1 VTAEP
6 RGEAYLRAEGAVVST
21 ARRCGGEDGVK
32 HIVVEGP
39 IGVGKTSLAKILA
52 EEFGADLEFDPAD
65 RNVFLRSFYA
75 EPERHGLA
83 TQLRFLLLRLEQQA
97 QIANRSDDERPVV
110 CDYLWAKDEIFA
122 RLTLGKDEFALYSEL
137 ARAVANPD
145 HVRIRKPDLVVYLEA
160 RPEVLLQ
167 RLRKRNRDFE
177 RRIAPEYLESLT
189 EAYRRFFH
197 SYEDAPLLV
206 VNSSEIDFLGNGD
219 ELVDLLR
226 EIRSVKHGVQHYIP
240 LGSR

>member
-1 VTAEP
+1 VRRLG
-6 RGEAYLRAEGAVVST
+6 RGNY
-21 ARRCGGEDGVK
+21 
-32 HIVVEGP
+32 IVVEGP

-52 EEFGADLEFDPAD
+52 EEFGGDLELDPAD
-65 RNVFLRSFYA
+65 RNEFLRLFYGD
-75 EPERHGLA
+75 PERHGLS

-97 QIANRSDDERPVV
+97 QIAARGDDTRPVV
-110 CDYLWAKDEIFA
+110 CDYLWVKDEIFA
-122 RLTLGKDEFALYSEL
+122 RLTLGGDEFALYSEL
-137 ARAVANPD
+137 ARVVANPD
-145 HVRIRKPDLVVYLEA
+145 HVRIRQPDLVVYLEA

-177 RRIAPEYLESLT
+177 RRIAPEYLGSLT

-219 ELVDLLR
+219 ERVDLIR

>member
-1 VTAEP
+1 V
-6 RGEAYLRAEGAVVST
+6 GLGKY
-21 ARRCGGEDGVK
+21 
-32 HIVVEGP
+32 IVVEGP
-39 IGVGKTSLAKILA
+39 IGVGKTSLANILA
-52 EEFGADLEFDPAD
+52 EEFGGDLEFDPAD
-65 RNVFLRSFYA
+65 RNESLRLFYGD
-75 EPERHGLA
+75 PERHALA

-97 QIANRSDDERPVV
+97 QIAKRTDERAVV

-122 RLTLGKDEFALYSEL
+122 RLTLGEDEFALYSEL
-137 ARAVANPD
+137 ARAVANPN
-145 HVRIRKPDLVVYLEA
+145 HVRIRRPDLVVYLEA

-177 RRIAPEYLESLT
+177 RRIAPEYLGSLT

-219 ELVDLLR
+219 ERVDLLR
-226 EIRSVKHGVQHYIP
+226 EIRSVRHGVQHYIP

>member
-1 VTAEP
+1 MS
-6 RGEAYLRAEGAVVST
+6 RGKY
-21 ARRCGGEDGVK
+21 
-32 HIVVEGP
+32 IVVEGP
-39 IGVGKTSLAKILA
+39 IGVGKTSLARILA
-52 EEFGADLEFDPAD
+52 DEFSAQMEFDPAD
-65 RNVFLRSFYA
+65 RNEFLRRFY
-75 EPERHGLA
+75 EDPEHLALA
-83 TQLRFLLLRLEQQA
+83 TQLRFLLLRLEQQRRIAA
-97 QIANRSDDERPVV
+97 QSSAEDARAVV

-122 RLTLGKDEFALYSEL
+122 RTTLGRDEFALYGEL
-137 ARAVANPD
+137 ARAVGNSD
-145 HVRIRKPDLVVYLEA
+145 HVQIRKPDLVVYLEA

-177 RRIAPEYLESLT
+177 RHVAPEYLRSLT

-197 SYEDAPLLV
+197 AYEDAPLLV
-206 VNSSEIDFLGNGD
+206 VNCSEIDFLGNGD